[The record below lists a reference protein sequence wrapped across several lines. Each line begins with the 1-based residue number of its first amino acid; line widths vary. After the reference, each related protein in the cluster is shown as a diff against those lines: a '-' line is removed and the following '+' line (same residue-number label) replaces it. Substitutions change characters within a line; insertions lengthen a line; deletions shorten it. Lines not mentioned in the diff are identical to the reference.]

1 MKPTKYAKNAWRE
14 NNMSIPI
21 LLILLY
27 LIYCTYTDI
36 QKKEIPYYP
45 SIFIYIF
52 VLLLCMFIHYKN
64 QNLNSHFIFS
74 LIPGIILFGLSYIT
88 DESIG
93 YGDSILLGLCCIT
106 TTPFNGLFII
116 AASFFYST
124 IFSLILLAR
133 GKSCKATIAFVP
145 FIFAGYLTFLLT
157 KI

>member
-1 MKPTKYAKNAWRE
+1 MKPIKYAKNVWRE
-14 NNMSIPI
+14 NNMLIPI

-27 LIYCTYTDI
+27 LIYCIYTDI
-36 QKKEIPYYP
+36 QKKVIPYYP

-52 VLLLCMFIHYKN
+52 ILLLCMFIHYKN
-64 QNLNSHFIFS
+64 KNLNYHFIFS
-74 LIPGIILFGLSYIT
+74 LIPGVILLGLSYIT

-124 IFSLILLAR
+124 IFSLILLVR
-133 GKSCKATIAFVP
+133 GKSCKTTIAFVP
-145 FIFAGYLTFLLT
+145 FIFGGYLTFLLT